1 MMVMRIPL
9 VFQSLFIFLTANLA
23 EADES
28 GELKGKFRFLGNSEL
43 KRYEG
48 NRTSPD
54 LHRKRR
60 PPSEEQM
67 ELLRFLLE
75 ASPERLQVI
84 RRTIERVE
92 KMTPEERKS
101 MRGRLKRFRENAP
114 AARTKMMKDFQ
125 SRQDSLRKYWKTLD
139 SETKAREMSN
149 FYQLSFADR
158 QKYLEKVRKKE
169 KTGEGKKAKD
179 KEAISD

>member
-1 MMVMRIPL
+1 MRIPF
-9 VFQSLFIFLTANLA
+9 VFQLLFVGLFAYP
-23 EADES
+23 S
-28 GELKGKFRFLGNSEL
+28 MGEKGEPSFKGKTREDTRLGRFDQ
-43 KRYEG
+43 
-48 NRTSPD
+48 NRTGPG
-54 LHRKRR
+54 LHRKKR
-60 PPSEEQM
+60 PPGEEQM

-84 RRTIERVE
+84 RRTIEHVE

-139 SETKAREMSN
+139 SEAKAREMSN
-149 FYQLSFADR
+149 FHQLSLPDR

-169 KTGEGKKAKD
+169 KTGESKKAKN

>member
-1 MMVMRIPL
+1 MRIPF
-9 VFQSLFIFLTANLA
+9 VFQLLFVGLFAHSSL
-23 EADES
+23 
-28 GELKGKFRFLGNSEL
+28 GEKEEPSLKGKTREDSRLSRFEQ
-43 KRYEG
+43 
-48 NRTSPD
+48 NRTGSG
-54 LHRKRR
+54 LHRKKR
-60 PPSEEQM
+60 PPGDEQM

-75 ASPERLQVI
+75 ASPERLQVM

-101 MRGRLKRFRENAP
+101 MRARLKRFRENAP

-139 SETKAREMSN
+139 SEAKAREMNN
-149 FYQLSFADR
+149 FHQLSLPDR
-158 QKYLEKVRKKE
+158 QRYLEKVKKKE
-169 KTGEGKKAKD
+169 QTGEGKKAKD